1 MELLFILHRLRCL
14 HLYDGVAVVVVAIVF
29 VAVAVV
35 AVAVVAVAVVAV
47 ALVAVAVV
55 AVAVVVVAVF
65 PKKWIEKSAELFQIL
80 LLDFVRSNIES
91 FNINQFQ
98 GWILSS
104 SCPFCEGAE

>member
-1 MELLFILHRLRCL
+1 MRIVIDQMELLFILHRLRCL

-29 VAVAVV
+29 
-35 AVAVVAVAVVAV
+35 
-47 ALVAVAVV
+47 VAVAVV

-80 LLDFVRSNIES
+80 LLDFVRSNIVP